1 MSTDRKVQLF
11 AENLSPYDP
20 EGQRLVIAGAKFAY
34 DNPKV
39 IPKPQDLS
47 TCQKYLSFA
56 IEELEYFIMCVENGT
71 IKSTKTYNRFKKSV
85 KKIKDFTL

>member
-1 MSTDRKVQLF
+1 MSRDKQIEETAITLY
-11 AENLSPYDP
+11 PYDP
-20 EGQRLVIAGAKFAY
+20 QPFIEGVHWSDR
-34 DNPKV
+34 NPKV

-47 TCQKYLSFA
+47 TCQKHLSFA
-56 IEELEYFIMCVENGT
+56 IEELEYFITCVENGT